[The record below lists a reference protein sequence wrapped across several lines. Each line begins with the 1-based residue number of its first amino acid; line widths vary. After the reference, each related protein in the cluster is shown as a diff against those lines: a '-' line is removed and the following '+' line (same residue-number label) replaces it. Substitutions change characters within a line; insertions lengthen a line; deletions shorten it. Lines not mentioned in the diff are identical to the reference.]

1 MQAKSKTNW
10 ARCRVA
16 PSGKPKNPVFC
27 GASGRIHFR
36 GTLPSRRHSSVRLH
50 SGDSLGTGAASPRPW
65 HAPKKL
71 CFGGKPRAKRSARRG
86 RKAPRSCAPNAMPPF
101 APPCGHF
108 ASLVRS
114 IAPQSARVPS
124 ETLRVSAAHLASLK
138 SASLPPLPAHFR
150 RGKRA
155 SSERVSARDFAPET
169 ESVAA
174 RFIAA
179 VQEAIRMPS
188 SAGSPLRNE

>member
-1 MQAKSKTNW
+1 MS
-10 ARCRVA
+10 
-16 PSGKPKNPVFC
+16 PFDIFDDSIPC
-27 GASGRIHFR
+27 GASGGYAF
-36 GTLPSRRHSSVRLH
+36 GEPSLQGGIRRC
-50 SGDSLGTGAASPRPW
+50 ASTVGIRSARARPAPRPW

-124 ETLRVSAAHLASLK
+124 ETLRVSAAHLASRE
-138 SASLPPLPAHFR
+138 SASSLRPQGLPDSGKAAEPGAEAACLFYGTPGMSHAKRCADKGVANEGRDPKTGNRAATGSASPFRDTVHF
-150 RGKRA
+150 
-155 SSERVSARDFAPET
+155 
-169 ESVAA
+169 
-174 RFIAA
+174 
-179 VQEAIRMPS
+179 
-188 SAGSPLRNE
+188 